1 MRIMYYVAG
10 TASDCLPVVSKHVL
24 VVVLVLA
31 HRSMGICEQTDVLV
45 YAHPQNSPIDDRVVR
60 PKAIPSGE
68 NARSL
73 LGNGSIS
80 ISGHNITGLYKPTRP
95 LTSSMERSAMQ
106 ASSNTRPCLGPKLMS
121 HRRSRRSMK

>member
-10 TASDCLPVVSKHVL
+10 TASDCLPVVSKHVF

-45 YAHPQNSPIDDRVVR
+45 YAHPQKSPIDGRVVFHRADFFR
-60 PKAIPSGE
+60 PKAIPSPIGGE

-80 ISGHNITGLYKPTRP
+80 ISGHNITGL
-95 LTSSMERSAMQ
+95 
-106 ASSNTRPCLGPKLMS
+106 
-121 HRRSRRSMK
+121 